1 MLVIWFSLAGLLHY
15 LCLIKFC
22 NFWSPLHHHVT
33 RIVYVYL
40 CLGLRLWNIVQQRYF
55 AADRGFW
62 VCRSAT
68 SFSIHSR
75 RLPRPTAIP
84 RSVCGKSSLWP
95 SVTYAAKPKKAGVF
109 FCFTF
114 MRLHFMWVWCCKERN
129 WFEHGEITQATEPLT
144 FSMSDCTWSQFS
156 ETWIPPAS
164 RLGGHISPIYTYC
177 CLFCPMPW
185 QRQRRFLDSDF
196 LVKS

>member
-1 MLVIWFSLAGLLHY
+1 MLVIWFSL
-15 LCLIKFC
+15 
-22 NFWSPLHHHVT
+22 SPLHHHVT

-40 CLGLRLWNIVQQRYF
+40 CLGLRLETSYSRQQRYF

-84 RSVCGKSSLWP
+84 RSVCGKS
-95 SVTYAAKPKKAGVF
+95 VTYAAKPKKAGVF

-129 WFEHGEITQATEPLT
+129 WFEHGKSPKPL
-144 FSMSDCTWSQFS
+144 SR
-156 ETWIPPAS
+156 S
-164 RLGGHISPIYTYC
+164 RLACQTVLYPNSVKPGSLQHHGWGGI
-177 CLFCPMPW
+177 
-185 QRQRRFLDSDF
+185 
-196 LVKS
+196 